1 MRWIIYILFAILY
14 LLTTLFGL
22 GPVLLADGSFRERML
37 TLAVVLLIYA
47 AITWWLRTLVKKLGK
62 R

>member
-14 LLTTLFGL
+14 LLTTLYGL

-37 TLAVVLLIYA
+37 TLAAVLLVYA
-47 AITWWLRTLVKKLGK
+47 ALTWWLRSLVKKLGK

>member
-1 MRWIIYILFAILY
+1 MRWMIYIGFAVLY
-14 LLTTLFGL
+14 LLTTLYGL

-47 AITWWLRTLVKKLGK
+47 GITWGLRDLLRRTGK

>member
-14 LLTTLFGL
+14 VLTTLYGL

-37 TLAVVLLIYA
+37 TLIVVLLIYA
-47 AITWWLRTLVKKLGK
+47 GLTWWLRSLLKQL
-62 R
+62 RNR